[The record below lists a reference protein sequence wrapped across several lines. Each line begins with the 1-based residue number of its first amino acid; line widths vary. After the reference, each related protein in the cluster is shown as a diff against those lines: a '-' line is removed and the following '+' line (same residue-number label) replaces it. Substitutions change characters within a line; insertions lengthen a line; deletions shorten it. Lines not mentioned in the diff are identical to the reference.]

1 MNNELPVVFFL
12 RHIINGYGQKY
23 KLIKKK
29 KLITSIVTV
38 RSLLHVRTNLITLSL
53 TPIFVEKNNIHCKF
67 QVHVAFLHKYC

>member
-1 MNNELPVVFFL
+1 MNNELDFFL

-29 KLITSIVTV
+29 LMTSIVTV

-53 TPIFVEKNNIHCKF
+53 THIFVEKNNIHCKF

>member
-1 MNNELPVVFFL
+1 MNNELVFFL

-29 KLITSIVTV
+29 LMTSIVTV
-38 RSLLHVRTNLITLSL
+38 RSLLHVRTNLITLSPTHIL
-53 TPIFVEKNNIHCKF
+53 VEKKNIHCKF

>member
-1 MNNELPVVFFL
+1 MNNELVFFL

-29 KLITSIVTV
+29 LMTSIVTV

-53 TPIFVEKNNIHCKF
+53 THIFVEKNNIHCQF
-67 QVHVAFLHKYC
+67 QVNVAFLHKYC